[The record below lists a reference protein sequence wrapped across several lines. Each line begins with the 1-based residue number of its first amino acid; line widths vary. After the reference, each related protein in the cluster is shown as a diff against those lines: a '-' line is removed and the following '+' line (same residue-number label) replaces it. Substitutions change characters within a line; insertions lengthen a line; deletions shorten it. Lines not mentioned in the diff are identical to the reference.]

1 MVGLI
6 AVVGAGDP
14 GRVVDVE
21 PAPRPEHRAPVNG
34 RDADGHQ
41 GDSKPSE
48 QPGWLG
54 AGSLGEAHQEPAVTT
69 LEPGDCESPAVA
81 HHANPT
87 VSFVIAA
94 LFAYSTLTAAAPL
107 SEISPRLGLP
117 SRPPRGLRLQSRP
130 DSWLSAFCRSRHRRR
145 ESFQRRVRNTT
156 LSVPFH
162 LPLFALIV
170 QVRQLQSSRY
180 PGLLQTFLSNL
191 PQLYQ
196 AGSCL
201 CMLADLP
208 ACT

>member
-69 LEPGDCESPAVA
+69 LEPGDCEGPAVA
-81 HHANPT
+81 HHADPT
-87 VSFVIAA
+87 VSFVVAA

-107 SEISPRLGLP
+107 SEIPPSWIAIPGPLG
-117 SRPPRGLRLQSRP
+117 G
-130 DSWLSAFCRSRHRRR
+130 
-145 ESFQRRVRNTT
+145 
-156 LSVPFH
+156 
-162 LPLFALIV
+162 
-170 QVRQLQSSRY
+170 
-180 PGLLQTFLSNL
+180 
-191 PQLYQ
+191 
-196 AGSCL
+196 
-201 CMLADLP
+201 
-208 ACT
+208 

>member
-21 PAPRPEHRAPVNG
+21 PAPRPEHRAPVND

-69 LEPGDCESPAVA
+69 LKPGDCEGPAVA
-81 HHANPT
+81 HHADPT
-87 VSFVIAA
+87 VSFVVAA

-117 SRPPRGLRLQSRP
+117 SRPPRGCSYNLARTHGCAHSAILILEAAKAFSTGSGIQLCQFLFICRYLLLLFKFVSYKVPGTQAYSRP
-130 DSWLSAFCRSRHRRR
+130 S
-145 ESFQRRVRNTT
+145 
-156 LSVPFH
+156 
-162 LPLFALIV
+162 
-170 QVRQLQSSRY
+170 Y
-180 PGLLQTFLSNL
+180 
-191 PQLYQ
+191 
-196 AGSCL
+196 
-201 CMLADLP
+201 
-208 ACT
+208 